1 MKVRRQIK
9 TWVFS
14 VQEIEKAAKQINT
27 KKAGNRNEL
36 KIEHIIHA
44 HPHMY
49 CHIKKLFNSI
59 IKHFHISVDFK
70 LGVIV
75 PVKKMKEKIMKM
87 LIIRDL
93 LH

>member
-1 MKVRRQIK
+1 MKVKLQIK

-36 KIEHIIHA
+36 KIEYIIHA
-44 HPHMY
+44 YPNMY
-49 CHIKKLFNSI
+49 CHIKKLLNSK
-59 IKHFHISVDFK
+59 IKHFHVSVDCK
-70 LGVIV
+70 LGVTV
-75 PVKKMKEKIMKM
+75 PVKKMKEKIMRM